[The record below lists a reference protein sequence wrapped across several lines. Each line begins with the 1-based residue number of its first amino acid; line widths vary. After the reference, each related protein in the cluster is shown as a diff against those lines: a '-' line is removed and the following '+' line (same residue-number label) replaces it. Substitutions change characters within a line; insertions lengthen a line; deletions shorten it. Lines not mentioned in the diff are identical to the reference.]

1 MPPVPY
7 HIVETDYTSYSCVY
21 SCFDLLNIRAELF
34 FILSRTP
41 EISPEARRRC
51 LDLFEEKGVD
61 TGKLQEMQQE
71 GCPREGEG
79 VGEEVVEAGEVV
91 EEEVVEAGEVVDAR
105 EVAEDEAVE
114 RDEGEEMEVP
124 EDDKDDDGVHGNAL
138 QNADE
143 IPEGSGRRDSEVRED
158 ADGSAAGEGRGFED
172 NKDSSANE
180 ALSVDPKA
188 CSEEADGETSADT
201 RHTHSESAKDGNEI
215 PVDEQMRDERYMSE
229 EDYGVSFL
237 EGAEDIVHELEED
250 VVRAVD
256 IIENSASELIEETS
270 EILEIQAKDGKKTS
284 FERDE
289 RTRSQGLEEGGDYS
303 GSSSPPPPSL
313 PTAASMTFAALC
325 LFLHR

>member
-79 VGEEVVEAGEVV
+79 VGEEVVEAGEV
-91 EEEVVEAGEVVDAR
+91 
-105 EVAEDEAVE
+105 AEDEAVE

-124 EDDKDDDGVHGNAL
+124 EDDTDDDGVHGNVL

-143 IPEGSGRRDSEVRED
+143 IPEGSGQRDSEVRED
-158 ADGSAAGEGRGFED
+158 AGGSAAGEGRGFED

-215 PVDEQMRDERYMSE
+215 PVDEQRRDERYMSE

-289 RTRSQGLEEGGDYS
+289 RTRSQGLDEGGDYS